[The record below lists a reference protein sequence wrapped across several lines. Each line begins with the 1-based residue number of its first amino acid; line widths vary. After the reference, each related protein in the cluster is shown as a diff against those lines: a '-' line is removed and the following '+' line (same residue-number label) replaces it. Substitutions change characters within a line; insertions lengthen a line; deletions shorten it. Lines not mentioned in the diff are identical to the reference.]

1 MLCGRTSS
9 IITATLSLLLAIGMH
24 MAPARHASTAEAGL
38 AMSTGAH
45 ANDRG

>member
-24 MAPARHASTAEAGL
+24 LAPARHASAAQTGL
-38 AMSTGAH
+38 AMAPGAH
-45 ANDRG
+45 AGDRG